1 MDLLTER
8 DKYMKTLFLAS
19 YFAFVS
25 DLLLP
30 LLPKKPS
37 ELRLAFIPTA
47 ADPYKIKPWF
57 YGDKMKLKLMGFQM
71 IDVDIKNKTSDKLK
85 TELKDID
92 VIFVSGGNTY
102 YLLEKAQES
111 GFINVIKDLI
121 NKGVIYIGS
130 SAGSALA
137 CTTIEH
143 IEDFDDRS
151 ITHLNSFDGLAC
163 TKKLILPHYG
173 EEKYKL
179 KFQNVIEK
187 WRKKGHE
194 ILTLRN
200 DQALVV
206 EDNIEKIVSTTSS

>member
-1 MDLLTER
+1 
-8 DKYMKTLFLAS
+8 MKTLFLAS

-25 DLLLP
+25 DLLFP
-30 LLPKKPS
+30 LLPKKPN

-47 ADPYKIKPWF
+47 ANPYKIKPWF

-71 IDVDIKNKTSDKLK
+71 VDVDIKNKTKDQLAR
-85 TELKDID
+85 ELKDID

-111 GFINVIKDLI
+111 GFINIVRDLV

-137 CTTIEH
+137 CETIEH
-143 IEDFDDRS
+143 IEDFDDKS
-151 ITHLNSFDGLAC
+151 ITHLTSYDGLDC

-173 EEKYKL
+173 EDKYKL
-179 KFQNVIEK
+179 KFQNIIEK
-187 WRKKGHE
+187 WVKKGYN
-194 ILTLRN
+194 ILPLRN
-200 DQALVV
+200 DQVLVV
-206 EDNIEKIVSTTSS
+206 QGDTEKTLSTTSS

>member
-1 MDLLTER
+1 MTEK
-8 DKYMKTLFLAS
+8 DNIMKILFLAS
-19 YFAFVS
+19 YFAFAS

-30 LLPKKPS
+30 ILPKKPN

-57 YGDKMKLKLMGFQM
+57 YGDKMKLKLMGFNM
-71 IDVDIKNKTSDKLK
+71 NDVDIKNKTKEQL
-85 TELKDID
+85 TIELQDID

-111 GFINVIKDLI
+111 GFLEVAKTLVER
-121 NKGVIYIGS
+121 GVIYIGS

-143 IEDFDDRS
+143 IEDFDDKS
-151 ITHLNSFDGLAC
+151 ITHLTSFEGLGY

-179 KFQNVIEK
+179 KFQNIVK
-187 WRKKGHE
+187 RWMGKGYE
-194 ILTLRN
+194 VLPLRN
-200 DQALVV
+200 DQVLIVQG
-206 EDNIEKIVSTTSS
+206 DSEKILPITSS

>member
-1 MDLLTER
+1 
-8 DKYMKTLFLAS
+8 MKILFLAS
-19 YFAFVS
+19 YFAFAS

-30 LLPKKPS
+30 ILPKKPN

-57 YGDKMKLKLMGFQM
+57 YGDKMKLKLMGFNM
-71 IDVDIKNKTSDKLK
+71 NDVDIKNKTKEQL
-85 TELKDID
+85 TIELQDID

-111 GFINVIKDLI
+111 GFLEVAKTLVER
-121 NKGVIYIGS
+121 GVIYIGS

-143 IEDFDDRS
+143 IEDFDDKS
-151 ITHLNSFDGLAC
+151 ITHLTSFEGLGY

-179 KFQNVIEK
+179 KFQNIVK
-187 WRKKGHE
+187 RWMGKGYE
-194 ILTLRN
+194 VLPLRN
-200 DQALVV
+200 DQVLIVQG
-206 EDNIEKIVSTTSS
+206 DSEKILPITSS